1 MQQNR
6 NIKEITVNKLL
17 TGVSEALILSF
28 FNQENFTRL
37 KEGEIIYQAG
47 DESKYLYLLLRGD
60 VKIKYPRASYVSNKN
75 SNDFFG
81 EKEIVDET
89 RRISSAVANS
99 NCLIYKLEK
108 KLFRKLIARNP
119 TLNSNLENYG
129 EIHLPKTSS
138 EVKSSFKFNGAS
150 KPISF
155 RASNKAISNERND
168 NIETENAPELS
179 PEQPDCRDKRE
190 ACRNTFGRYR
200 KKHLE
205 KK

>member
-6 NIKEITVNKLL
+6 NSKEITVNKLL
-17 TGVSEALILSF
+17 TGVSEALILSL

-60 VKIKYPRASYVSNKN
+60 VKIKYPRANYVSNKN
-75 SNDFFG
+75 FNDFFG

-108 KLFRKLIARNP
+108 KLFRKLIVRNP

-129 EIHLPKTSS
+129 ARPRVNWISPA
-138 EVKSSFKFNGAS
+138 VAS
-150 KPISF
+150 RRLWSRPS
-155 RASNKAISNERND
+155 
-168 NIETENAPELS
+168 
-179 PEQPDCRDKRE
+179 
-190 ACRNTFGRYR
+190 
-200 KKHLE
+200 
-205 KK
+205 